1 MPLDTLDNIIDSVM
15 ADAATAAKA
24 RTGIIRSEPVQSLI
38 DALTDEVKAA
48 FTDEVKAAVAD
59 L

>member
-15 ADAATAAKA
+15 SDAATAAKA
-24 RTGIIRSEPVQSLI
+24 RTGIIRSEPVQNLA
-38 DALTDEVKAA
+38 DVLCDEVRAA
-48 FTDEVKAAVAD
+48 FSEEVKSAIVE